1 MLQQI
6 ENTLLKK
13 IRVWWRPVSCVG
25 IAAGLFVNAIYIPLA
40 TNQPLEP
47 TGFAAIIA
55 SLATVF
61 AVREWGKIK
70 GVDQ

>member
-1 MLQQI
+1 MLNA
-6 ENTLLKK
+6 EKFLLNK
-13 IRVWWRPVSCVG
+13 IRVWWRPVSCIG
-25 IAAGLFVNAIYIPLA
+25 IAAGVFVNAIYIPLKSGV
-40 TNQPLEP
+40 PLEP